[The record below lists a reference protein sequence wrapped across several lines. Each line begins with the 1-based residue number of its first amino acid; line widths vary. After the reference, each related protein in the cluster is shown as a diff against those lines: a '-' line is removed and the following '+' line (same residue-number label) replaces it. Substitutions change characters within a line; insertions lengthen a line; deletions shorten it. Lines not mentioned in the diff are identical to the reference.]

1 MAIFRA
7 AVSVAAAASLGACLA
22 AGSAQNVAP
31 ASEPA
36 TIAVAPTLTEAD
48 IVDAY
53 EALSASASPDLSARL
68 AGEPARVWSDV
79 SPQAVAQRAQAAR
92 DIRAMLGQV
101 DMAEDDAAILRR
113 LTESYVRA
121 ETLDTA
127 RVPFT

>member
-7 AVSVAAAASLGACLA
+7 AVSVAAAASLGACLP

-68 AGEPARVWSDV
+68 AGEPA
-79 SPQAVAQRAQAAR
+79 
-92 DIRAMLGQV
+92 
-101 DMAEDDAAILRR
+101 
-113 LTESYVRA
+113 
-121 ETLDTA
+121 
-127 RVPFT
+127 